1 MAYKIKKKNTQS
13 HIIVEARAGT
23 GKTST
28 MIAGLNLMFG
38 NKPKFKGT
46 DEQQAIWDEM
56 AAGGKPDEIIF
67 VAFNKSIQLELEQK
81 VPSGV
86 TAKTLHGLGYSI
98 LAKNGYKIQ
107 AGSETTRYMVRDL
120 LGYAKGTSMSKE
132 DYRDSMVVEKIVAIL
147 KNNLI
152 GWSDEELE
160 MVINENDVD
169 VNGNK
174 PQVFNLVK
182 QVMEKSLKLVKGKV
196 NWISFDDMIWLP
208 NVMEL
213 NYDKFDL
220 MIVDE
225 CQDLNCSQQQ
235 MVLKMAK
242 RLILIGDSFQSIYG
256 FRGADVKSME
266 RMEEYLS
273 ATKVGVKKLTLTTTW
288 RCPKSHVVNVNKYV
302 ADIKAADIAEEGI
315 IEHSEAD
322 DLTAQAK
329 IGDMVISRVNANL
342 CAAAFRL
349 IRNGTPC
356 RILGRDYGANLIS
369 LVKKLDT
376 DDKIKT
382 LVETLKTWRGEEE
395 ARINKAYTF
404 PDKQLQ
410 LLAEK
415 YQSLVYL
422 TGGLDTVTKLVD
434 RIDSL
439 FSSKLTADKSVTLST
454 VHKAKG
460 LESDN
465 VFILG
470 REKMPHPMAKKP
482 WEKQQELNLI
492 YVAETRS
499 KHRLILVSEAK
510 EMEPEFN

>member
-1 MAYKIKKKNTQS
+1 
-13 HIIVEARAGT
+13 
-23 GKTST
+23 
-28 MIAGLNLMFG
+28 
-38 NKPKFKGT
+38 
-46 DEQQAIWDEM
+46 
-56 AAGGKPDEIIF
+56 
-67 VAFNKSIQLELEQK
+67 
-81 VPSGV
+81 
-86 TAKTLHGLGYSI
+86 
-98 LAKNGYKIQ
+98 
-107 AGSETTRYMVRDL
+107 
-120 LGYAKGTSMSKE
+120 
-132 DYRDSMVVEKIVAIL
+132 
-147 KNNLI
+147 
-152 GWSDEELE
+152 
-160 MVINENDVD
+160 
-169 VNGNK
+169 
-174 PQVFNLVK
+174 
-182 QVMEKSLKLVKGKV
+182 
-196 NWISFDDMIWLP
+196 
-208 NVMEL
+208 
-213 NYDKFDL
+213 
-220 MIVDE
+220 
-225 CQDLNCSQQQ
+225 
-235 MVLKMAK
+235 
-242 RLILIGDSFQSIYG
+242 
-256 FRGADVKSME
+256 ME